1 MKTLKYIL
9 TVFSMVVI
17 LTSCMDDFL
26 QEEVYS
32 NLAPSNFYKTEA
44 DAIAAVS
51 AVYNNFQI
59 YGNEWW
65 NAGNAYMVMTDGIT
79 DIMFAHWSAPF
90 ESYTYNSSSGEIYD
104 VWKWCYNT
112 NNNANIAIGRLVDIT
127 MDETLKAR
135 LIGEAKFLRAMNYFN
150 LVRFWGD
157 VPYIDYEIKGFG
169 DVQLVSRN
177 PKAEI
182 YQNII
187 QDLQDAIAV
196 LPVSY
201 SSPSDAGRVTI
212 GAAKALLGKVYLT
225 RGWGGGPA
233 NINNADLQLAVG
245 LFEELMAAP
254 YTYDVALDVKDEFD
268 YTKEN
273 TPSLGHIFSVQ
284 YSQAIG
290 IEGSWLAQN
299 MQAMELENAWWGYSA
314 PESWV
319 QGPGGY
325 EINWVDGWDPVPVD
339 NRLKYLWENYTDLW
353 WYYWSKKWQYEHYE
367 GWAEHPQNYTLIR
380 FEDILLLHS
389 EALNELK
396 SAPDA
401 QVVASINR
409 VRERAGVDLYD
420 PADWTKAEFRDEIQN
435 ERNRELWG
443 EGHAWFDY
451 VRKGM
456 LIDRMLADGVPA
468 SLVTAKN
475 YLFPVPQ
482 AEIDSNPNL
491 LPQNTGW

>member
-1 MKTLKYIL
+1 MKTLKYI
-9 TVFSMVVI
+9 I
-17 LTSCMDDFL
+17 LTCSMMLIASSCMEDFL
-26 QEEVYS
+26 TEEVYT

-44 DAIAAVS
+44 DAIATVS

-65 NAGNAYMVMTDGIT
+65 NAGNAYMCMTDAVT
-79 DIMFAHWSAPF
+79 DIMYTQWFSGY
-90 ESYTYNSSSGEIYD
+90 ENYTYNSSSSEVYD
-104 VWKWCYNT
+104 LWKWCYNT
-112 NNNANIAIGRLVDIT
+112 NNNANVAIGRVAEIT
-127 MDETLKAR
+127 MDEALKAR
-135 LIGEAKFLRAMNYFN
+135 LIGETKFLRAMNYFN

-157 VPYIDYEIKGFG
+157 VPYIDYEVKGFG
-169 DVQLVSRN
+169 DVKLVSRT
-177 PKAEI
+177 PKAEV
-182 YQNII
+182 YGKII

-201 SSPSDAGRVTI
+201 TSASDAGRASK

-233 NINNADLQLAVG
+233 NIVNADLQLAVG
-245 LFEELMAAP
+245 IFEELMAAP
-254 YTYDVALDVKDEFD
+254 YTYNVAADVRHEFD

-273 TPSLGHIFSVQ
+273 TPSLGHIFSIQ
-284 YSQAIG
+284 YSQALG
-290 IEGSWLAQN
+290 AEGTWLAQN
-299 MQAMELENAWWGYSA
+299 MQAMELQNAWWGYCA

-325 EINWVDGWDPVPVD
+325 QINWVDGWNPVPVD

-353 WYYWSKKWQYEHYE
+353 WYYWSKKWQYQKYL

-380 FEDILLLHS
+380 FEDVLLMHS
-389 EALNELK
+389 EALNELTA
-396 SAPDA
+396 SPNG

-409 VRERAGVDLYD
+409 VRERAGVAQYN
-420 PADWTKAEFRDEIQN
+420 PADWTKATFRQEIQN

-456 LIDRMLADGVPA
+456 LVDRMLAAGVSA
-468 SLVTAKN
+468 SLVTSKN
-475 YLFPVPQ
+475 YLYPVPQ
-482 AEIDSNPNL
+482 AEIESNPSL
-491 LPQNTGW
+491 LPQNPGW